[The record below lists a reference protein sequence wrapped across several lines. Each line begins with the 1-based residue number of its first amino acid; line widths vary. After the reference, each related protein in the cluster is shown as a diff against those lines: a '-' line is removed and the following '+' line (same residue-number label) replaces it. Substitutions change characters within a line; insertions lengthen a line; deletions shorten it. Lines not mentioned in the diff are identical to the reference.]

1 MSQKPQS
8 VQQLSPNKSLNSSRE
23 SSKRKRIIQTNSLPN
38 CNRKTESKA
47 VQPLEPPP
55 PKRSCRRISQIT
67 KTSSSNP
74 KSLENDVNQ
83 KKRCASKIDSTDQQP
98 RNKAEPQPT
107 KPQSSK
113 VLPPDAPTLK
123 RSCRIIAHSTKSSSN
138 NTKNLKNDVKED
150 STNRLPGNKAGEQ
163 PVQPPLPKRSYR
175 RITKKSSNE
184 THNLR
189 NDNNQKKKPVSKDDL
204 ADQQAGNKAA
214 PKPPELQ
221 SSDVQQ
227 LEPPPPKRSC
237 RRTCP
242 LTKTSSTKAKS
253 LQNDDNQKKKGD
265 SKDNLADQLPG
276 NKAGAP
282 PPKRS
287 CRKTAHHTNS
297 ADQQPGNKTEPP
309 PAKRSYRR
317 ISHPRQKT
325 SNKQEKR
332 YESKDDSADQQ
343 PEKKAGPQEQQ
354 QSLGVQPAKQCNRKT
369 SQPKQAS
376 FTDAKSLQ
384 IAESKQKRRETIDV
398 STDRQLG
405 NKAGP
410 QPPEHQ
416 PLNVQAQEVQTATR
430 SYHRSSQLT
439 SKSSYES
446 KSIQKDDIQK
456 KKCEAIDLSTKNQP
470 ESLRPQPLGHQSPKV
485 HPPKVQTPNW
495 AYRKPSQLTTSLH
508 DSKSIQKNDN
518 QTKRRETIDISTA
531 QQPKN
536 KAVSQT
542 LRLQTI
548 AAESPEVQTPKRLYR
563 RSSQSTSMSLHDQT
577 DDILKKRR
585 ETIDVSPAQQPC
597 NKAGTRN
604 LPNRRPSQYT
614 PTTLNNT
621 PNLQNDNSRSKRCE
635 SIDLSAD
642 HQPGMNAGV
651 NQMSKL
657 PSHGP
662 QPTVHPL
669 RRTSQYTPTPLYE
682 NERFE
687 NNDRRKQRRESI
699 EVSNVHHSGNTAGP
713 QPPEPQ
719 LLGVQTPA
727 LQPLSRPYRRPS
739 LYLPTSHLGVPGT
752 ESEGL
757 PAIGAQ
763 APRSQTPSRP
773 CRRLSQ
779 YKPMS
784 MNVDE
789 NTQNDIYRQQWHESK
804 DVAKVHHPETIAEPP
819 QPPSLQSLGAQVPL
833 LQTPTRPYR
842 RSSLYLT
849 TSQLEDQ
856 SSQNNERR
864 NQRCDSID
872 YTNINHAG
880 NITDSQELQIPS
892 RPCRRRSQYTPTPP
906 YADQVP
912 QIDIN
917 RQEKR
922 GSLDIS
928 TVHHPENIAVP
939 QPLQSGGVQ
948 SGTSINPPQL
958 SELQPPR
965 RPYRRPSLFAQTSP
979 YEPKSSQNEDMRKE
993 KCELIDLTGAQQH
1006 EIKTEPEPP
1015 DHQIPRRPYRPPMQ
1029 SVSASDLQSK
1039 FLLYIRDLSSE
1050 IVHHQVFEHFCAF
1063 GSLHRVYVLQRT
1075 ENYNYA
1081 LIIFTSSKSV
1091 ELAVAANPHNLRNK
1105 HYFCH
1110 KAGPWNLGCFKSERC
1125 ISDFS
1130 NSKRS
1135 IFRDRLQIRVPYGV
1149 NIHCYIYQS
1158 NASTNQANNSTE
1170 QEMSKRSALLPQV
1183 SIDLLHHLREDRAPL
1198 QPSIKQAPLDL
1209 DPQTLFSSMGDN
1221 YSFQRH
1227 SYTNFV
1233 AYQKRPGHYEAV
1245 PANAKVGLTAIAYAD
1260 LRDKRD
1266 LISFFYQTD

>member
-1 MSQKPQS
+1 MSKKI
-8 VQQLSPNKSLNSSRE
+8 QLIGYQEIKL
-23 SSKRKRIIQTNSLPN
+23 
-38 CNRKTESKA
+38 
-47 VQPLEPPP
+47 
-55 PKRSCRRISQIT
+55 
-67 KTSSSNP
+67 
-74 KSLENDVNQ
+74 
-83 KKRCASKIDSTDQQP
+83 
-98 RNKAEPQPT
+98 
-107 KPQSSK
+107 
-113 VLPPDAPTLK
+113 
-123 RSCRIIAHSTKSSSN
+123 
-138 NTKNLKNDVKED
+138 
-150 STNRLPGNKAGEQ
+150 
-163 PVQPPLPKRSYR
+163 
-175 RITKKSSNE
+175 
-184 THNLR
+184 
-189 NDNNQKKKPVSKDDL
+189 KKPVSKDDL

-265 SKDNLADQLPG
+265 SKDNLADQLP
-276 NKAGAP
+276 
-282 PPKRS
+282 
-287 CRKTAHHTNS
+287 
-297 ADQQPGNKTEPP
+297 
-309 PAKRSYRR
+309 
-317 ISHPRQKT
+317 
-325 SNKQEKR
+325 
-332 YESKDDSADQQ
+332 
-343 PEKKAGPQEQQ
+343 
-354 QSLGVQPAKQCNRKT
+354 
-369 SQPKQAS
+369 
-376 FTDAKSLQ
+376 
-384 IAESKQKRRETIDV
+384 
-398 STDRQLG
+398 G

-804 DVAKVHHPETIAEPP
+804 DVAKVHHPETIA
-819 QPPSLQSLGAQVPL
+819 GAQVPL

-880 NITDSQELQIPS
+880 NITATQPQGLQSLDSQELQIPS

>member
-1 MSQKPQS
+1 MAFYAILMKGGDVFDIGGDNFNYRENRGLNIREGGFSNGGGGS
-8 VQQLSPNKSLNSSRE
+8 LSNGGNEGFYIIDLNYGGGLKFSNE
-23 SSKRKRIIQTNSLPN
+23 GGNGLSK
-38 CNRKTESKA
+38 E
-47 VQPLEPPP
+47 
-55 PKRSCRRISQIT
+55 
-67 KTSSSNP
+67 
-74 KSLENDVNQ
+74 
-83 KKRCASKIDSTDQQP
+83 
-98 RNKAEPQPT
+98 
-107 KPQSSK
+107 
-113 VLPPDAPTLK
+113 
-123 RSCRIIAHSTKSSSN
+123 
-138 NTKNLKNDVKED
+138 
-150 STNRLPGNKAGEQ
+150 GGEQ

-276 NKAGAP
+276 NKAV
-282 PPKRS
+282 
-287 CRKTAHHTNS
+287 
-297 ADQQPGNKTEPP
+297 
-309 PAKRSYRR
+309 R
-317 ISHPRQKT
+317 ISN
-325 SNKQEKR
+325 NK
-332 YESKDDSADQQ
+332 
-343 PEKKAGPQEQQ
+343 
-354 QSLGVQPAKQCNRKT
+354 C
-369 SQPKQAS
+369 
-376 FTDAKSLQ
+376 
-384 IAESKQKRRETIDV
+384 I
-398 STDRQLG
+398 
-405 NKAGP
+405 
-410 QPPEHQ
+410 
-416 PLNVQAQEVQTATR
+416 
-430 SYHRSSQLT
+430 
-439 SKSSYES
+439 
-446 KSIQKDDIQK
+446 
-456 KKCEAIDLSTKNQP
+456 
-470 ESLRPQPLGHQSPKV
+470 
-485 HPPKVQTPNW
+485 
-495 AYRKPSQLTTSLH
+495 
-508 DSKSIQKNDN
+508 
-518 QTKRRETIDISTA
+518 
-531 QQPKN
+531 
-536 KAVSQT
+536 
-542 LRLQTI
+542 
-548 AAESPEVQTPKRLYR
+548 
-563 RSSQSTSMSLHDQT
+563 
-577 DDILKKRR
+577 
-585 ETIDVSPAQQPC
+585 
-597 NKAGTRN
+597 
-604 LPNRRPSQYT
+604 
-614 PTTLNNT
+614 
-621 PNLQNDNSRSKRCE
+621 
-635 SIDLSAD
+635 
-642 HQPGMNAGV
+642 
-651 NQMSKL
+651 
-657 PSHGP
+657 
-662 QPTVHPL
+662 
-669 RRTSQYTPTPLYE
+669 
-682 NERFE
+682 
-687 NNDRRKQRRESI
+687 
-699 EVSNVHHSGNTAGP
+699 AGP

-804 DVAKVHHPETIAEPP
+804 DVAKVHHPETIA
-819 QPPSLQSLGAQVPL
+819 
-833 LQTPTRPYR
+833 
-842 RSSLYLT
+842 
-849 TSQLEDQ
+849 
-856 SSQNNERR
+856 
-864 NQRCDSID
+864 
-872 YTNINHAG
+872 
-880 NITDSQELQIPS
+880 DSQELQIPS

-1006 EIKTEPEPP
+1006 EIKT
-1015 DHQIPRRPYRPPMQ
+1015 
-1029 SVSASDLQSK
+1029 
-1039 FLLYIRDLSSE
+1039 E